1 VLQELTDADYV
12 LQIFSVPNNSSE
24 VESVNATLQPD
35 KFGIDFFESLEG
47 QLVTVP
53 HPVAVDFENSFGVSA
68 FPSITI
74 GPTKLLSRN
83 FGSMVIGLLPARILE
98 VA

>member
-1 VLQELTDADYV
+1 
-12 LQIFSVPNNSSE
+12 VPNNSSE

-53 HPVAVDFENSFGVSA
+53 NPVALDFENSFGVSA
-68 FPSITI
+68 F
-74 GPTKLLSRN
+74 
-83 FGSMVIGLLPARILE
+83 
-98 VA
+98 